1 MGLILLPPQKPPI
14 RSTQHTIQHA
24 VIYSSWINYSI
35 NTPIC
40 EKNYALPTMSGPGKT
55 FPINTCDSHLD
66 TQHYKIRYP
75 EESIIAPS
83 FPQSQSDSTLNSD
96 NFCAYPTIPE
106 ANMSVDI
113 EPSDECFIPIEAQP
127 KKHSIRK
134 WLIHRSF
141 IPNIPSNPTDNPPGL
156 QPASTSFNQTI
167 LYGTTYP
174 IWHSSPSYWSLQNFT
189 SLLSEYTAW
198 L

>member
-1 MGLILLPPQKPPI
+1 
-14 RSTQHTIQHA
+14 
-24 VIYSSWINYSI
+24 
-35 NTPIC
+35 
-40 EKNYALPTMSGPGKT
+40 MSGPGKT

-156 QPASTSFNQTI
+156 QPFFNQ
-167 LYGTTYP
+167 LQPDNP
-174 IWHSSPSYWSLQNFT
+174 IWNNLSHLA
-189 SLLSEYTAW
+189 LLSLILILAKLYKSAVRIHSMTLILW
-198 L
+198 